1 MIVSIQKKGY
11 STDDWRKSM
20 IVSIQKKG
28 YSTDDWRRRLFRYRR
43 RAIQLTIGGR
53 A

>member
-28 YSTDDWRRRLFRYRR
+28 YSTDDWRKLFN
-43 RAIQLTIGGR
+43 
-53 A
+53 